1 MSYFYSAL
9 NYIIVKPFRVGFFRK
24 YTGLWCSFQYA
35 HLYRRLRIFS
45 GFFFILHFMKP
56 DSFVTPFPG
65 HLIRQHNLPSGLMFH
80 QFFHQF
86 YMDLFNIFFASCRF
100 AQQFMD
106 QKRPDSLIYT
116 SETLFQ
122 DHYSICFIL
131 FGFYAVFSAFFHFLF
146 HKCPH
151 CPHLLHRIRHM

>member
-1 MSYFYSAL
+1 MVF
-9 NYIIVKPFRVGFFRK
+9 V
-24 YTGLWCSFQYA
+24 QYA

-86 YMDLFNIFFASCRF
+86 YMDLFNIFLRPAVSHNSSWIRNVRTVSFTLRKPSSRITTPSALSCLGFTQYFLHFSTSSSINAHTVRICSIVS
-100 AQQFMD
+100 AICETALG
-106 QKRPDSLIYT
+106 LISRSRYGIT
-116 SETLFQ
+116 
-122 DHYSICFIL
+122 
-131 FGFYAVFSAFFHFLF
+131 
-146 HKCPH
+146 
-151 CPHLLHRIRHM
+151 

>member
-1 MSYFYSAL
+1 
-9 NYIIVKPFRVGFFRK
+9 
-24 YTGLWCSFQYA
+24 
-35 HLYRRLRIFS
+35 
-45 GFFFILHFMKP
+45 MKP

-86 YMDLFNIFFASCRF
+86 YVDLFNIFFASCRF

-122 DHYSICFIL
+122 DHYSTCFIL

-151 CPHLLHRIRHM
+151 CPHLLHRIRHMWNNSWINLSFQVWDHMISKTIPCIMVFQIRLIGTIVYIIFF